1 MTNYKIIILSILFF
15 LYFIIGAYLSLTTGI
30 SHDQYHEQLNW
41 KINFEAIQ
49 SIFFDKGSYEVLL
62 NYLDKYHGIAFHY
75 ISQPVQFLIYEKV
88 ANFYDVTLD
97 GSYYL
102 SRHLA
107 VFIFFCFAG
116 YFFYLLSYKI
126 SNDKNFSIICLVL
139 LFLYPYLFGHA
150 QINGKDIPFMSV
162 WIISTFLLFK
172 IIESFYYEEEIGF
185 INILLIS
192 LVTAFLIS
200 IRVTGILIL
209 LEYFIAL
216 IILLNVK
223 NIKFFSFLNKNKNF
237 FILFPIFLL
246 FFIYI
251 FNPILWL
258 NPLEL
263 INSIKWMGK
272 YYHDV
277 CTLTLGNCMK
287 ALNLPSSYIFIW
299 LFFKLPIIIL
309 LGLAAFP
316 LIEKKIFNDGLKTIF
331 YGIISITTLTILF
344 LLILRN
350 VALYDEIRH
359 IMFLIPLI
367 FLIGLY
373 NIFIFNKN
381 LFYVTSILVM
391 IFFIFENIS
400 LKKYQYTW
408 LNSLAKF
415 TDIKKNFE
423 IDYMGISNKNLQL
436 KIYEYSI
443 KNDIPRDTCVYGNS
457 YSDVFLSNKGFT
469 CFKLYS
475 SLDSAKNKPFFA
487 YQNGRNIKRS
497 NPKDC
502 KLIHSENYRYTLSK
516 KDIVSGKLWF
526 CK

>member
-49 SIFFDKGSYEVLL
+49 SIFFNKGSYEVLL

-75 ISQPVQFLIYEKV
+75 ISQPIQFLIHEKV
-88 ANFYDVTLD
+88 ANLNDVTLE
-97 GSYYL
+97 GSHYL
-102 SRHLA
+102 SRHLV
-107 VFIFFCFAG
+107 VFSFFCFAG

-126 SNDKNFSIICLVL
+126 SDNKNFSL
-139 LFLYPYLFGHA
+139 LCVILLYLYPYLFGHA
-150 QINGKDIPFMSV
+150 QINGKDIPFMSA
-162 WIISTFLLFK
+162 WIISTFFLFK
-172 IIESFYYEEEIGF
+172 IIEKFYHDEKSDF
-185 INILLIS
+185 KTILLIS
-192 LVTAFLIS
+192 FVTAFLIS

-209 LEYFIAL
+209 LEYLIGL
-216 IILLNVK
+216 IILLN
-223 NIKFFSFLNKNKNF
+223 IKKVNFFSFLNKNKNF
-237 FILFPIFLL
+237 FIFFPIFLL

-251 FNPILWL
+251 INPVLWL

-277 CTLTLGNCMK
+277 CTLTLGSCMK

-299 LFFKLPIIIL
+299 LFFKLPMIIL
-309 LGLAAFP
+309 FGLAIFP
-316 LIEKKIFNDGLKTIF
+316 FIEKKIFNHGLKTIF
-331 YGIISITTLTILF
+331 YGIISITTLSILF
-344 LLILRN
+344 LLILKN

-359 IMFLIPLI
+359 IMFLIPFI
-367 FLIGLY
+367 FLIGLF
-373 NIFIFNKN
+373 NIFILNKK
-381 LFYVTSILVM
+381 LFYITSIFVV
-391 IFFIFENIS
+391 IFFITENIS

-415 TDIKKNFE
+415 TDIQKNFE

-436 KIYEYSI
+436 EIYEYSL
-443 KNDIPRDTCVYGNS
+443 KNNISKSTCIYGNS
-457 YSDVFLSNKGFT
+457 YSDVFLSKKGFT

-475 SLDSAKNKPFFA
+475 SLDSAKDRPFFA
-487 YQNGRNIKRS
+487 YQNARNIKRS
-497 NPKDC
+497 KPNDC

-516 KDIVSGKLWF
+516 RDIISGKLWI
-526 CK
+526 CE